1 MATPTG
7 HAFLSASSA
16 HRWLNCTAAP
26 TFEKQFPNTTSPYAE
41 EGTVAHAICEIF
53 AIRKFGVG
61 FDRAKLNKDLAKLK
75 KSEYYNEE
83 MLTTAKAYVDYLVE
97 KAMTYD
103 SMPYVVQEVKV
114 DFSEYVPDGYGT
126 CDCVMIGGDELHI
139 TDYKHGKGVKVEA
152 VGNPQMRLYALGAL
166 KRFEMIYGDSI
177 KTVSLAIFQPRLDE
191 NASEEIIT
199 VEELKAWGES
209 IKPIAEQAYNGTGE
223 YKPGVWCKFCKG
235 KAQCRARAEVNSAL
249 ADFKDAVPQ
258 GNVDPQI
265 AALPK
270 EARVA
275 LGGPENMLTDEE
287 IGKLLT
293 LAAELSKWYEDLQEY
308 ALQAILKGKSI
319 PGYKAV
325 EGKSNRVFKDQKA
338 AFAILREHGYTDEQ
352 LFTEPKEKTLAAL
365 EKEIGKKEFAK
376 LLGNQ
381 ITKPRG
387 NPTLVVETDKRAPYN
402 SAAADF
408 AEVAKQ

>member
-1 MATPTG
+1 M
-7 HAFLSASSA
+7 
-16 HRWLNCTAAP
+16 
-26 TFEKQFPNTTSPYAE
+26 
-41 EGTVAHAICEIF
+41 TV
-53 AIRKFGVG
+53 
-61 FDRAKLNKDLAKLK
+61 
-75 KSEYYNEE
+75 
-83 MLTTAKAYVDYLVE
+83 
-97 KAMTYD
+97 
-103 SMPYVVQEVKV
+103 P
-114 DFSEYVPDGYGT
+114 
-126 CDCVMIGGDELHI
+126 
-139 TDYKHGKGVKVEA
+139 
-152 VGNPQMRLYALGAL
+152 
-166 KRFEMIYGDSI
+166 
-177 KTVSLAIFQPRLDE
+177 
-191 NASEEIIT
+191 
-199 VEELKAWGES
+199 
-209 IKPIAEQAYNGTGE
+209 
-223 YKPGVWCKFCKG
+223 
-235 KAQCRARAEVNSAL
+235 NSAL

-258 GNVDPQI
+258 DNVDPQI

-293 LAAELSKWYEDLQEY
+293 LAVELSKWYEDLQEY

-319 PGYKAV
+319 SGYKAV
-325 EGKSNRVFKDQKA
+325 EGKSNRVFKDQKT

-376 LLGNQ
+376 LLGDQ

-387 NPTLVVETDKRAPYN
+387 NPTLVAETDKRAPYN